1 MVSEMIL
8 KPGKNSQSKKMIFL
22 NKLLLLVFLTAVLV
36 FTGALI
42 LEKSQPSLRSYVP
55 THKPCRTPLQYSIG
69 NIDPQFNVS
78 SEQLK
83 KIVGAAENIWEQE
96 AQLDLLEY
104 NPEANLKVRLVYD
117 ERQAATNAADLL
129 QAGLKVLDSQRSSVD
144 KQQNS
149 LSREYDQKLIAF
161 KDALSS
167 YQDNLQKYNKDVAEW
182 NKQDGAPEE
191 EFQKLKKRKSE
202 LDVTFK
208 SLKGDEKE
216 LNDLAKKTNSLIN
229 KENAIINSYNSA
241 VTTYKSKYGGTQEFE
256 KGIFDPSVGI
266 VIYQF
271 KEETDLKLTLIH
283 ELGHALGIGHVEN
296 SESVMYYMIGEQS
309 LDNPKF
315 TNEDTK
321 AIKEA
326 CQLE

>member
-1 MVSEMIL
+1 MIL

-216 LNDLAKKTNSLIN
+216 LNDLAKKNNSLIN

-241 VTTYKSKYGGTQEFE
+241 VMTYKSKYGGAQEFE
-256 KGIFDPSVGI
+256 KGIFDSSVGI